1 MLSTHSCYE
10 VLCIFRLDPEEYL
23 ATIGQSEATGTA
35 ADPEAAGVLADTE
48 SDGESAGTDG
58 GSDAQG
64 SLDADGAA
72 MGSGADET
80 AEVSGAAEAASESS
94 ASGLDSDSSSAS
106 EAAED
111 DKPEH
116 EHYATVQ
123 PKFLEP
129 ARHALKE
136 AYDTVSM
143 LPGVIVLFTD
153 ATYLVWLPCIAL
165 FVAWRRRLPMKL
177 LFVPFAIV
185 LFFCLIGPAA
195 STRYALP
202 SIYATPLLMGTVA
215 VFIRAQWR
223 SSRHAPDE
231 LSGGGENGE
240 QEQGHNERM
249 LVVKRARPA
258 SSPCQPSAKD
268 S

>member
-10 VLCIFRLDPEEYL
+10 ALCIFRLDPEENL
-23 ATIGQSEATGTA
+23 ATIGRSEAAGTTG
-35 ADPEAAGVLADTE
+35 DPEAAGVLAGTQ
-48 SDGESAGTDG
+48 SAGADDEGNG

-64 SLDADGAA
+64 SSNENDDAVESRVDGLV
-72 MGSGADET
+72 GAGKVDET
-80 AEVSGAAEAASESS
+80 ASAGSDSALASET
-94 ASGLDSDSSSAS
+94 AESDAS
-106 EAAED
+106 EQ
-111 DKPEH
+111 KR
-116 EHYATVQ
+116 YATVQ
-123 PKFLEP
+123 PEFLEP

-143 LPGVIVLFTD
+143 LPGIIVLFTD
-153 ATYLVWLPCIAL
+153 ATYLFWLPCIAL

-202 SIYATPLLMGTVA
+202 SIYTTPLLMGTVT

-223 SSRHAPDE
+223 SSRHTPGE
-231 LSGGGENGE
+231 LSGDGE
-240 QEQGHNERM
+240 QEQERNGRV
-249 LVVKRARPA
+249 LVVKRSRPT
-258 SSPCQPSAKD
+258 SSPCQPSTKD
-268 S
+268 PRTPR